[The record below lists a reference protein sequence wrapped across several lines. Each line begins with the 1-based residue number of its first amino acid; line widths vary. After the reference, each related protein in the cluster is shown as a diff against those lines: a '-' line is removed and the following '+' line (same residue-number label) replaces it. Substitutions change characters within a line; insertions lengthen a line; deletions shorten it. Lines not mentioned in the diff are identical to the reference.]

1 MANKEIT
8 EYKQRLEARMRQILK
23 ENPDCSWIKT
33 VLDVDDADTKEEAAD
48 TNELDEFLASLS

>member
-23 ENPDCSWIKT
+23 ENPDCNWIKT
-33 VLDVDDADTKEEAAD
+33 VLHVDDADAEEEAD